1 MKKTEPVLWGVD
13 RKVCNDAAHPSDFP
27 AVGDFVMAGWSLI
40 HRECVNLVC
49 GMRKAASTVLFRTL
63 KNWHCNAVFTIVR
76 IR

>member
-1 MKKTEPVLWGVD
+1 MKKTEPALWGVD

-49 GMRKAASTVLFRTL
+49 GMRK
-63 KNWHCNAVFTIVR
+63 WH
-76 IR
+76 